1 MNAVQHFRL
10 GLFILGAIAVGVIV
24 LVVMGTG
31 NLFRPTVMMET
42 YIDGS
47 VQGLD
52 VGAPIKFRGV
62 TIGEVTGLGFTST
75 EYEAD
80 VPAVE
85 RKRYVLVHGRLRPDR
100 FASTARES
108 YFADDLLGP
117 LVDAGLRVR
126 MAAQGIT
133 GINYLELDFLDPATH
148 VALPIAWEPR
158 TVYIPS
164 APSIATQFLEYAEGA
179 LRRIDLLD
187 IEGVVDGA
195 ATLLFTLER
204 TVAAL
209 DTETLNR
216 QATEMTAQLTETL
229 AQSQKLLAAA
239 ERLLEDPDVA
249 ALPGEAR
256 VALQSFRGTIEEADL
271 GELVRQIERVVTRL
285 DRGLDI
291 NEQRLAATL
300 GDLQSATATLR
311 SLSEDARRNP
321 AGTIFGGPP
330 PRSTLER
337 GQ

>member
-1 MNAVQHFRL
+1 MNAAQHFRL
-10 GLFILGAIAVGVIV
+10 GVFILGAIAVGVIV

-31 NLFRPTVMMET
+31 NLLRPTITMET

-62 TIGEVTGLGFTST
+62 AIGEVTSLGFTST
-75 EYEAD
+75 EYEVD
-80 VPAVE
+80 VPEVQ
-85 RKRYVLVHGRLRPDR
+85 RKRYVMVLGRLRLDR

-108 YFADDLLGP
+108 VVNEDLLET

-133 GINYLELDFLDPATH
+133 GINYLELDFVDPAVH
-148 VALPIAWEPR
+148 APLSIEWEPR
-158 TVYIPS
+158 NAYIPS
-164 APSIATQFLEYAEGA
+164 APSIATRFLEHAENA
-179 LRRIDLLD
+179 LRRFELLD
-187 IEGVVDGA
+187 IEGVVDSA
-195 ATLLFTLER
+195 ANLLFTLER
-204 TVAAL
+204 TVATL

-216 QATEMTAQLTETL
+216 QAVELTAQLTQTL
-229 AQSQKLLAAA
+229 AQSERLLVTA
-239 ERLLEDPDVA
+239 ERLLEDPDMT

-256 VALQSFRGTIEEADL
+256 VTLQSLRGTIEEADL
-271 GELVRQIERVVTRL
+271 GEVVTQVERLVSRL
-285 DRGLDI
+285 DRGLEI
-291 NEQRLAATL
+291 NEQRLAMTL
-300 GDLQSATATLR
+300 EDLQAATTTLR

-321 AGTIFGGPP
+321 AGTIFGAPP

>member
-10 GLFILGAIAVGVIV
+10 GLFILGAIAVAVIV

-80 VPAVE
+80 VSPVE

-100 FASTARES
+100 FATTAREG
-108 YFADDLLGP
+108 YFSEDILGP

-148 VALPIAWEPR
+148 PALPIAWQPR

-195 ATLLFTLER
+195 STLLFTLER

-216 QATEMTAQLTETL
+216 QATAMTAQLTETL
-229 AQSQKLLAAA
+229 AQSQRLLAAV

-256 VALQSFRGTIEEADL
+256 VTLQSLRGTVEEADL

-285 DRGLDI
+285 DRGLDMS
-291 NEQRLAATL
+291 EQRLAATL
-300 GDLQSATATLR
+300 GDLHSATATLR

-321 AGTIFGGPP
+321 AGAIFGGPP
-330 PRSTLER
+330 PRSALER

>member
-1 MNAVQHFRL
+1 MSAVHHFRL

-31 NLFRPTVMMET
+31 NLFRPTIVMET

-62 TIGEVTGLGFTST
+62 TIGEVTSLGFTST
-75 EYEAD
+75 EYEAY
-80 VPAVE
+80 VPPVE

-117 LVDAGLRVR
+117 LVEDGLRVR

-148 VALPIAWEPR
+148 AALPIAWEPR
-158 TVYIPS
+158 HVYIPS

-179 LRRIDLLD
+179 LRRVEQLD
-187 IEGVVDGA
+187 IEGVIDGA
-195 ATLLFTLER
+195 TTLLASLER

-209 DTETLNR
+209 DTEALNLR
-216 QATEMTAQLTETL
+216 ATEMSAQLTETL
-229 AQSQKLLAAA
+229 AQSQKLLMAA

-249 ALPGEAR
+249 ALPADVRET
-256 VALQSFRGTIEEADL
+256 LQSLRGVLAEAQL
-271 GELVRQIERVVTRL
+271 GELVGHIEQVVSRL
-285 DRGLDI
+285 DRGLDT
-291 NEQRLAATL
+291 NEQRLSATL
-300 GDLQSATATLR
+300 GDLQAATATLR

-321 AGTIFGGPP
+321 GGTIFGAPP

>member
-1 MNAVQHFRL
+1 MSAVQHFRL

-24 LVVMGTG
+24 LVVMGSG
-31 NLFRPTVMMET
+31 NLFRPTIMMET

-62 TIGEVTGLGFTST
+62 TIGEVTSLGFTST
-75 EYEAD
+75 EYEAY
-80 VPAVE
+80 VPPVE

-117 LVDAGLRVR
+117 LVSAGLRVR

-133 GINYLELDFLDPATH
+133 GINYLELDFLDPETH

-158 TVYIPS
+158 HAYIPS

-179 LRRIDLLD
+179 LRRIELLD

-195 ATLLFTLER
+195 TTLLFTLER

-209 DTETLNR
+209 DTETLNQR
-216 QATEMTAQLTETL
+216 ALEMTAQLTETL
-229 AQSQKLLAAA
+229 AQSQKLLVAA

-249 ALPGEAR
+249 ALPSDMRAT
-256 VALQSFRGTIEEADL
+256 LQSVRGVIEEAEI
-271 GELVRQIERVVTRL
+271 GRLVGQIEQVVDRL
-285 DRGLDI
+285 DRGLGI
-291 NEQRLAATL
+291 NEQQLAQTL
-300 GDLQSATATLR
+300 GDLQAATATLR

-321 AGTIFGGPP
+321 GGTIFGAPP